1 MAVNRYTNFDY
12 DQPVSS
18 YVPMPLEYI
27 YKVGA
32 SKQAAQD
39 KAELDRL
46 DLLGK
51 QWNMLPSDLEYSKK
65 VKKELTDTVNQFA
78 GKDFSNPGV
87 KTEWIKKKQEIADR
101 FGGTGDIG
109 NIQANY
115 DAYKAYEKNILDKS
129 KELGWSSDE
138 LRQHLKS
145 AKDNFKGTVN
155 PDDKSINYFTGEGV
169 SNYVDPNEWASKA
182 LKDVAADTGI
192 EGLKRYSN
200 LNEVTTAFRSGEI
213 EHKDYEKIMN
223 SLAARAQGDSKLKA
237 SLEQEGI
244 FRGQKGW
251 SEFIKG
257 IDDKG
262 NVIPNDATPFGR
274 VLSGI
279 SYGAAYQKEKE
290 NYMKV
295 VDPLLLYKKK
305 KALEEE
311 DLQKQLNWTIQGVP
325 ADPSN
330 PANNDAGINTILKSN
345 IENNPLGSY
354 WEFKDG
360 KLTTTNKA
368 GSNKSVV
375 NINGKEYNVNSL
387 PDGYHYAVSQL
398 DRSKAGTESI
408 PQNIVVGPDG
418 KHIPI
423 VSKPVGVPELT
434 EAYKTLIPT
443 ARRLGVT
450 SNKPEDLRAAVEGYY
465 KEANNFQMNF
475 TSFDSGTQAALS
487 NIFGAKTKT
496 DAKGNM
502 VIVDPGQLSFSTIK
516 GVDGKPINVEN
527 LEAYKTQLL
536 NGANIVGP
544 AQSLGNSNYQ
554 PGDMYIQAIDPE
566 TGSPKIFVMNTNNQ
580 TFNAANAPATI
591 LTQSIDSYVNGD
603 KLAHSEQLDKINKT
617 FGSQNHKFTA
627 AVPDSKG
634 NIYASYVD
642 ASKKDSNGK
651 PKLEIGTLKIDKD
664 GTPHKVR
671 LDVANLE
678 LTKDYVAPLLP
689 TFNVKNF
696 DRSTK
701 AETFD
706 SLDGIVNEALNE
718 PD

>member
-1 MAVNRYTNFDY
+1 MPVNRYTGFDY

-18 YVPMPLEYI
+18 YVPLPLDMI

-51 QWNMLPSDLEYSKK
+51 QWSMLPSDLEYSKK
-65 VKKELTDTVNQFA
+65 VKKELTDIVNQFV
-78 GKDFSNPGV
+78 GKDFSSPSV
-87 KTEWIKKKQEIADR
+87 RTEWIKKKQEIADR

-138 LRQHLKS
+138 LRQHLKT
-145 AKDNFKGTVN
+145 AKDSFKGTVN
-155 PDDKSINYFTGEGV
+155 PEDKTFNYFTGEGV

-237 SLEQEGI
+237 SLEQEGL
-244 FRGQKGW
+244 FQGQKGW
-251 SEFIKG
+251 SNFLKG
-257 IDDKG
+257 VDDKG
-262 NVIPNDATPFGR
+262 NIIPNAETPFGK
-274 VLSGI
+274 VLQGI

-311 DLQKQLNWTIQGVP
+311 DLQKQIHFTIQGLP
-325 ADPSN
+325 TDPTN
-330 PANNDAGINTILKSN
+330 PTNTDAGVNTILKTSGTGLG
-345 IENNPLGSY
+345 EN
-354 WEFKDG
+354 WEFKEG
-360 KLTTTNKA
+360 KLVPINQQ
-368 GSNKSVV
+368 GSSKSFV
-375 NINGKEYNVNSL
+375 NIGGKEIDIKQLPEGYKLNV
-387 PDGYHYAVSQL
+387 PVGFGGAEQFAGPSQVITPEGNKL
-398 DRSKAGTESI
+398 
-408 PQNIVVGPDG
+408 NIQTKTTDKEDLV
-418 KHIPI
+418 KSYRALIPI
-423 VSKPVGVPELT
+423 
-434 EAYKTLIPT
+434 

-450 SNKPEDLRAAVEGYY
+450 SNNPEDLKAAVEKYY
-465 KEANNFQMNF
+465 TEANNFQMNF

-502 VIVDPGQLSFSTIK
+502 VITDPGQLSFSTIK
-516 GVDGKPINVEN
+516 GLDGKPINVEN
-527 LEAYKTQLL
+527 LETYKAQLL

-544 AQSLGNSNYQ
+544 AQSLGNKNYQ
-554 PGDMYIQAIDPE
+554 AGDMYIQAMDPE
-566 TGSPKIFVMNTNNQ
+566 TGSTKIFIMNTNNQ
-580 TFNAANAPATI
+580 SFNAANAPATI
-591 LTQSIDSYVNGD
+591 LTQSIDHYVNGEP
-603 KLAHSEQLDKINKT
+603 LAHSEQLDKINKNL
-617 FGSQNHKFTA
+617 GGEYHKFTA
-627 AVPDSKG
+627 AIPDGKG
-634 NIYASYVD
+634 NVYASYVD
-642 ASKKDSNGK
+642 ASKKDAKGK
-651 PKLEIGTLKIDKD
+651 PILEIGTVKIDKD
-664 GTPHKVR
+664 GTPQKVR

-678 LTKDYVAPLLP
+678 LTQSFVAPMLP
-689 TFNVKNF
+689 SFNTKNF
-696 DRSTK
+696 DRGSK
-701 AETFD
+701 ATSYDEVD
-706 SLDGIVNEALNE
+706 EIVNQALQDN
-718 PD
+718 